1 MKDQTKIAALPPMG
15 PVDPEVPAKP
25 SRRTFKAEYKLRIL
39 RELDQAGPGEIGLI
53 LRREGLYSSL
63 VSDWRRALE
72 SGALSGL
79 SQKRGRKPKER
90 NPLDPK
96 VRELERENRRLR
108 EQLRKAA
115 VIIDVQGKLAG
126 LLGLTPKDERS

>member
-1 MKDQTKIAALPPMG
+1 MENETKNETKIAALPPME

-72 SGALSGL
+72 SGALSSAL
-79 SQKRGRKPKER
+79 AEA
-90 NPLDPK
+90 
-96 VRELERENRRLR
+96 REEAEGA
-108 EQLRKAA
+108 EPAGP
-115 VIIDVQGKLAG
+115 QG
-126 LLGLTPKDERS
+126 P